1 MAMMNNQNN
10 YSSKNKRIAKNTV
23 LLYIRSFIVMIV
35 ALYTSRVILKA
46 LGVEDYGLFNAVG
59 GVVGLFAF
67 LRSSMT
73 KSTQRFLNFEMAKPN
88 GRLKETFSVSLT
100 IHVFLA
106 LIALILAETIGL
118 WFLNTYIQ
126 IPDGRNVAANMVY
139 QGTVISLVFT
149 IISVP
154 YSASIIAHE
163 KMGFFALVSV
173 IDAFLKLAICYLILI
188 GDRDRLIVYGW
199 LMMGVNVLNF
209 VLYAFYCKKRCP
221 ETSFR
226 LLFNKELMKE
236 MLGYTTWTVV
246 GQVAIVG
253 TNQGTGILMN
263 MFHSVTAN
271 AALGVA
277 SQVNNAVLSLTS
289 NFQTAFNPQ
298 ITKSYAAKDYD
309 YLKFLVFSTSKISY
323 MLLIFVMVPIAFNI
337 DTILDLWLEVVPQH
351 SASFV
356 LLIFGNTLLNAMS
369 APFNYTVLSSGKIK
383 RFQIVTS
390 IVFLSDL
397 LFVYLLFSIGF
408 PPETA
413 LVVKVLI
420 MVVIL
425 FVRVY
430 FANKEVPCIDG
441 FSYFK
446 EVALPLILSSII
458 TVSLGLL
465 IFSHVDNIIKRIVF
479 TLLLTIISFLV
490 MYYIGLNKRE
500 RSMVNN
506 LVSKRKK

>member
-1 MAMMNNQNN
+1 MKLQQSQN
-10 YSSKNKRIAKNTV
+10 SKNKRIAQNTV

-73 KSTQRFLNFEMAKPN
+73 KSTQRFLNFEMAKIN

-100 IHVFLA
+100 IHVLLA
-106 LIALILAETIGL
+106 LIALALAETVGL
-118 WFLNTYIQ
+118 WFLNSYIQ
-126 IPDGRNVAANMVY
+126 IPEGRELAANMVY
-139 QGTVISLVFT
+139 QGTVISLAFT
-149 IISVP
+149 ILSVP

-163 KMGFFALVSV
+163 NMGFFALVSV
-173 IDAFLKLAICYLILI
+173 VDAFLKLGICYLIMI
-188 GDRDRLIVYGW
+188 DDRDRLIVYGW

-209 VLYAFYCKKRCP
+209 VLYAVYCKKKCP

-226 LLFNKELMKE
+226 LLFNKQLMKE

-277 SQVNNAVLSLTS
+277 SQVNSAVLSLTT

-298 ITKSYAAKDYD
+298 ITKSYASEDYD
-309 YLKFLVFSTSKISY
+309 YLKSLVFSTSKISY
-323 MLLIFVMVPIAFNI
+323 ILLIFVMVPIAFNI
-337 DTILDLWLEVVPQH
+337 DVILDLWLEVVPQYT
-351 SASFV
+351 APFV
-356 LLIFGNTLLNAMS
+356 LLIFGNTILNAIS
-369 APFNYTVLSSGKIK
+369 APFNYTVLSSGNIK
-383 RFQIVTS
+383 KFQIVTS

-397 LFVYLLFSIGF
+397 VFVYILFNIGF

-413 LVVKVLI
+413 LIVKVFI
-420 MVVIL
+420 MIAIL
-425 FVRVY
+425 YVRVY
-430 FANKEVPCIDG
+430 FANKEVSCING

-446 EVALPLILSSII
+446 EVAIP
-458 TVSLGLL
+458 LL
-465 IFSHVDNIIKRIVF
+465 ISSVLSISFGVCIFNYADCIIKRVVF
-479 TLLLTIISFLV
+479 TFLLIVISFFI
-490 MYYIGLNKRE
+490 MFYIGLSKKE
-500 RSMVNN
+500 RSMINN
-506 LVSKRKK
+506 LISRRIK